1 MQDHF
6 VWSKLA
12 TWQLFWPIACPLRLG
27 FWQHRSELVLT
38 LFGLAKFTK
47 LIQIHIHV
55 DCIELT
61 LTLRSNFSRF
71 RICMLLNCF
80 DVLGATCP
88 DGSQFIPVVSGSR
101 WTVENSIEGH
111 LFRLSTCPPGF
122 TISRDD
128 AFPDQDRC
136 VLCLPGT
143 YSLVVATSTS
153 ITCLPCPV
161 GGNCSFGGD
170 VVLSLPGYWRRDATV
185 FISNASIP
193 AEIYRCPPGKFQT
206 FCWFELWS
214 LWQCSLSVM
223 IEVILWA
230 YHCDCCHRKLPRQQ
244 LLQQRRDRPCL
255 RAMLIWRSND
265 HTRLQDVPSGEWNST
280 FEKYCDGPC
289 IICWHV
295 YLVVV
300 FLEPSISRYPTVFGF
315 LCQVFV
321 FFFYILKERR
331 RICSSLEREDWKSN
345 QISKIC
351 EGESRR
357 NQTSTVF
364 QDICQCISGYVMLF
378 GISSQVASN
387 PA

>member
-1 MQDHF
+1 M
-6 VWSKLA
+6 SG
-12 TWQLFWPIACPLRLG
+12 P
-27 FWQHRSELVLT
+27 
-38 LFGLAKFTK
+38 KFTK

-61 LTLRSNFSRF
+61 LTLRSNFSLF
-71 RICMLLNCF
+71 RVCMLLNCF

-206 FCWFELWS
+206 FCWFEL
-214 LWQCSLSVM
+214 
-223 IEVILWA
+223 
-230 YHCDCCHRKLPRQQ
+230 
-244 LLQQRRDRPCL
+244 
-255 RAMLIWRSND
+255 
-265 HTRLQDVPSGEWNST
+265 
-280 FEKYCDGPC
+280 
-289 IICWHV
+289 
-295 YLVVV
+295 
-300 FLEPSISRYPTVFGF
+300 
-315 LCQVFV
+315 
-321 FFFYILKERR
+321 
-331 RICSSLEREDWKSN
+331 
-345 QISKIC
+345 
-351 EGESRR
+351 
-357 NQTSTVF
+357 
-364 QDICQCISGYVMLF
+364 
-378 GISSQVASN
+378 
-387 PA
+387 